1 MIREKS
7 CGAVVYRT
15 EPQQNLFLIEH
26 MWAGHFSMP
35 KGHVEEGETEA
46 QTAMREIR
54 EETGLKVYLNESFR
68 EVITFSPYPDCL
80 KDVVF
85 FLALAEQGEAVPQP
99 SEIRGLLWLPLE
111 EALNTLTFESDR
123 EVLRKAADFLKNM
136 PAQETAA
143 CPETEHLRLGKARM
157 EDWESMWKN
166 VWSRPACARYM
177 YWDVTET
184 EEEARDRMRRTVEY
198 QRLRPDAWLIYEKA
212 SGLAIGYTGLRE
224 LEPGVLEET
233 GICIGED
240 YFRRGYGR
248 EILRLLIR
256 TVRERD
262 FKEFLLYVRQDNT
275 ASRQL
280 IRSEGLPFWK
290 QEEVTWQK
298 DGSRVI
304 LETYRLLPE

>member
-26 MWAGHFSMP
+26 MRAGHFSMP

-298 DGSRVI
+298 DDSRVI

>member
-26 MWAGHFSMP
+26 MRAGHFSMP

-111 EALNTLTFESDR
+111 EALNTLTFESDQ

-298 DGSRVI
+298 DDSRVI